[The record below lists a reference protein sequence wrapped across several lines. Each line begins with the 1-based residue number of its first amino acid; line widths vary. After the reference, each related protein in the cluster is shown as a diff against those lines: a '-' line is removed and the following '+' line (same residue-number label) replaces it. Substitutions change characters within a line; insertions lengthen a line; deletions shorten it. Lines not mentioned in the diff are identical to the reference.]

1 MEARTKDSKFLI
13 EEILSGNQKA
23 FQTFIETYQ
32 RLVSHVVF
40 RMVPDEAD
48 REDLCQDI
56 FLKIYKNLPEFKFNS
71 KVSTWIARIA
81 YNTCVN
87 YLEKRKLPLF
97 EDLSTERISL
107 DNLSGTLVAP
117 DEYAEERDISQRLK
131 IEIEKL
137 PVHFRTILTLFHLES
152 MSYHEIGDIM
162 KLPEGTVKSYLFR
175 ARKSLK
181 ERLLSQYQQEELWH
195 TGI

>member
-81 YNTCVN
+81 YNTCIN
-87 YLEKRKLPLF
+87 YLEKRKIPLF

>member
-137 PVHFRTILTLFHLES
+137 PVHFRTMLTLFHLES